1 VKPAISLEAITRHH
15 TGRDGSIVRA
25 LNDVD
30 LTVPS
35 GEFVAIVGP
44 SGAGKSSLLNILGC
58 LDRPT
63 SGELRIN
70 DRLVSTMPS
79 AAVADIRNAE
89 IGFVFQSFNLIP
101 ALTARGNVELPMVYA
116 GVGRRER
123 RTRADEALARVGL
136 AAHVDRHPN
145 QLSGGQ
151 QQRVAVARAIVND
164 PAFILAD
171 EPTGNLDSESTEDVL
186 SIIAQLHRTGST
198 VVLITHEDEVAQR
211 AERTVTMQD
220 GRIASDV
227 RRRRSPADQVVPR

>member
-1 VKPAISLEAITRHH
+1 MPAISLDGITRRH
-15 TGRDGSIVRA
+15 RSQDGSTVRA
-25 LNDVD
+25 LDGID

-35 GEFVAIVGP
+35 GEFLAIIGP

-63 SGELRIN
+63 SGRLLIN

-79 AAVADIRNAE
+79 ATVADIRNTE
-89 IGFVFQSFNLIP
+89 IGFVFQAFNLIP

-123 RTRADEALARVGL
+123 RLRATEALDRVGL
-136 AAHVDRHPN
+136 AAHAERHPN

-171 EPTGNLDSESTEDVL
+171 EPTGNLDSRSTDDVL
-186 SIIAQLHRTGST
+186 GIIEQLHRAGST
-198 VVLITHEDEVAQR
+198 VVLITHEDEVAAR
-211 AERTVTMQD
+211 AERVVTMQD
-220 GRIASDV
+220 GRIAADED
-227 RRRRSPADQVVPR
+227 RRTAITGAVVTS